1 MLGGTGLSGRGVLPA
16 VARQRLYAFSRS
28 SRSVC
33 PPPQSSLVGSSTRFV
48 DFALQMSSFR
58 PQTLRTAVPYGQSKQ
73 TLLGTRSWRPA
84 TAITGVAAAR
94 FNSTSSAPSSTTVS
108 DPAASDVSL
117 APQGEVNLNDLT
129 AADINAIPEQIGY
142 LKQLGL
148 DFGWGFSSMIEYSVE
163 HFHIMGGL
171 PWWGA
176 IVATGLFVRLGLLYP
191 TLMAADT
198 STKLNN
204 IKHLTTPLRTEMV
217 QANYKNDL
225 MEATRKRAELS
236 QLHKDHGIKP
246 WKAMIPMIHIPFGFG
261 CYRVVNNMCSLPVPG
276 LTTEHV
282 AWLQDLTVSDP
293 YYILPLIGSVILHH
307 TLKKGGETGMNQM
320 KDSAFKSLF
329 LYGMPTIS
337 FLFMANFPG
346 ALQLYFLTTS
356 VFALGQTYLLSSATF
371 RKMAG
376 ITLVDHNVPKPD
388 EQPKNDLGLRLIN
401 EVPDKEAVQKAA
413 AEAERERL
421 SLIDRTLGQVKE
433 TGSKLKDE
441 MQKKVEEYRGSG
453 PTKNADGT
461 VSAGPRL
468 SEKDRKLAEDYERRR
483 SEEEAWKREE
493 RNHARRE
500 AHLRA
505 MELQRQKAAQASRQ

>member
-28 SRSVC
+28 SRS
-33 PPPQSSLVGSSTRFV
+33 
-48 DFALQMSSFR
+48 MSSFR

-376 ITLVDHNVPKPD
+376 ITLVDHNVQKPD